1 MNSVNDSVQKDL
13 QNILYNIHVYPT
25 YAVKIPYKDKRP
37 VSATTLNKAN
47 ETRKAIRE
55 QNEKFFADT
64 GQLPPVMSTRAIS
77 RLKNSINWL
86 ISSAKNKTVFS
97 KSNGKSY
104 SFKVNFITLT
114 IPTLDHNISDAHFK
128 SKLLHNFIS
137 AARYRFNMYNFVW
150 KVETQKNGNIHAH
163 LTTDVFTDHKAVR
176 AIWNKILQEHG
187 VIDAYQKKHSGLSE
201 EQYVSMYVNDEQ
213 TNIVQL
219 RKAYK
224 NGVESNWK
232 NPNSTDVHAVHK
244 VKDLGAYL
252 AKYFAKSD
260 DDRRRIKGRVWSC
273 SYSLSSKN
281 KLVLE
286 EFSAIEQGYSNEL
299 NNPAVKSKDIIVENK
314 VTGSKYV
321 AGCIYFY
328 KIADWGK
335 VLRGSLFSEFNEFRW
350 KIRNNLSNTYFID
363 ETIEEYVYSEGLEPS
378 IDLSDF
384 VPIKAN

>member
-1 MNSVNDSVQKDL
+1 MNALNDSIQKDL

-25 YAVKIPYKDKRP
+25 YAVKIPYREKKV
-37 VSATTLNKAN
+37 VSSSTLEKAN

-55 QNEKFFADT
+55 QNAKFFEES
-64 GQLPPVMSTRAIS
+64 GQLPPVMSTRAIA

-86 ISSAKNKTVFS
+86 IASAKNKTVFS
-97 KSNGKSY
+97 KSTGKSY

-114 IPTLDHNISDAHFK
+114 IPTLDHGITDHQFK

-137 AARYRFNMYNFVW
+137 AARYRFGMYNFVW

-176 AIWNKILQEHG
+176 SIWNKILQEHG
-187 VIDAYQKKHSGLSE
+187 VIEKYHLKHKYLSE
-201 EQYVSMYVNDEQ
+201 DEYISMYLNDDQ
-213 TNIVQL
+213 SNVFQL
-219 RKAYK
+219 KKAYK
-224 NGVESNWK
+224 NGVENNWM

-252 AKYFAKSD
+252 AKYFGKSE

-286 EFSAIEQGYSNEL
+286 EFSQLEQGYSTEL
-299 NNPAVKSKDIIVENK
+299 NNPVVKSKEIIVENK
-314 VTGSKYV
+314 TTGSKYV
-321 AGCIYFY
+321 AGCIFFY
-328 KIADWGK
+328 KLSDWGK
-335 VLRGSLFSEFNEFRW
+335 ILKGSLLAEFNDFRW
-350 KIRNNLSNTYFID
+350 KIRSNLVNTYLID
-363 ETIEEYVYSEGLEPS
+363 ESIDEYVYKEGLEPC

-384 VPIKAN
+384 VPVKN